1 MKLKKIKLNYKI
13 AIEMEVN
20 KKLPLIAEKSFEE
33 LFRKMLL
40 ERIKPMLID
49 GKVTIETETK

>member
-20 KKLPLIAEKSFEE
+20 KKLPLIAEKSFE
-33 LFRKMLL
+33 
-40 ERIKPMLID
+40 I
-49 GKVTIETETK
+49 VS